1 MSFKKYLLDKT
12 VQITVSIVGFI
23 IAILMLNAF
32 KVENDLKIA
41 LTILFFLVVTF
52 NIIFDYFRKYK
63 FYKKILNTLD
73 KLDKKYL
80 ILEILNKPNFY
91 DGEIFYQILYDI
103 NKSMIENV
111 KEYNLSITDFKEYVE
126 MWIHEVKIP
135 VASLTLLI
143 HNNKN
148 MFDKRYIEQIRKL
161 DNYIDQILYF
171 VRSENA
177 EKDYLIKEIE
187 LQKIIKDVALKNKD
201 DLLENK
207 VNLEVDIHNEK
218 VLTDSKWLEFVLN
231 QIINNSIKYKKN
243 NNDPIIKI
251 SVKDEKDKVYLTIWD
266 NGIGIPKESL
276 NRIFER
282 FYRVDKARSRDI
294 GGTGLGLAITKHMVK
309 SLGGNLVAK
318 SQSKLGKEDIVSLNP
333 DVIYVVYMPYSGDDP
348 QKVKQENL
356 DKLLKDESF
365 KSLDAVKNGRVVP
378 LMLGDMY
385 ASGVRTANGIET
397 ISQGL
402 YPSLNK

>member
-41 LTILFFLVVTF
+41 LTILFFLVATF

-243 NNDPIIKI
+243 N
-251 SVKDEKDKVYLTIWD
+251 IWD
-266 NGIGIPKESL
+266 NGMGIPKNDIKRVFDKSFTGE
-276 NRIFER
+276 NGRI
-282 FYRVDKARSRDI
+282 
-294 GGTGLGLAITKHMVK
+294 M
-309 SLGGNLVAK
+309 AK
-318 SQSKLGKEDIVSLNP
+318 STGMGLYIVKKLCDKLGHKIIIESEIHKYTKITIIFYKNDF
-333 DVIYVVYMPYSGDDP
+333 Y
-348 QKVKQENL
+348 KV
-356 DKLLKDESF
+356 D
-365 KSLDAVKNGRVVP
+365 
-378 LMLGDMY
+378 
-385 ASGVRTANGIET
+385 
-397 ISQGL
+397 
-402 YPSLNK
+402 

>member
-41 LTILFFLVVTF
+41 LTILFFLVATF

-161 DNYIDQILYF
+161 DNYIDQFYISF
-171 VRSENA
+171 EAKMPR
-177 EKDYLIKEIE
+177 
-187 LQKIIKDVALKNKD
+187 KIILSKKLNCRRLSKM
-201 DLLENK
+201 LL
-207 VNLEVDIHNEK
+207 
-218 VLTDSKWLEFVLN
+218 
-231 QIINNSIKYKKN
+231 
-243 NNDPIIKI
+243 
-251 SVKDEKDKVYLTIWD
+251 
-266 NGIGIPKESL
+266 
-276 NRIFER
+276 
-282 FYRVDKARSRDI
+282 
-294 GGTGLGLAITKHMVK
+294 
-309 SLGGNLVAK
+309 
-318 SQSKLGKEDIVSLNP
+318 
-333 DVIYVVYMPYSGDDP
+333 
-348 QKVKQENL
+348 
-356 DKLLKDESF
+356 
-365 KSLDAVKNGRVVP
+365 
-378 LMLGDMY
+378 
-385 ASGVRTANGIET
+385 
-397 ISQGL
+397 
-402 YPSLNK
+402 

>member
-32 KVENDLKIA
+32 KVENDLNSIDN
-41 LTILFFLVVTF
+41 IIFFLVATF

-80 ILEILNKPNFY
+80 ILEMLKKPNFY

-177 EKDYLIKEIE
+177 EKD
-187 LQKIIKDVALKNKD
+187 
-201 DLLENK
+201 ENK

-266 NGIGIPKESL
+266 NGIGIPKNDIKRVFDKSFTGE
-276 NRIFER
+276 NGRI
-282 FYRVDKARSRDI
+282 
-294 GGTGLGLAITKHMVK
+294 M
-309 SLGGNLVAK
+309 AK
-318 SQSKLGKEDIVSLNP
+318 STGMGLYIVKKLCDKLGHKI
-333 DVIYVVYMPYSGDDP
+333 II
-348 QKVKQENL
+348 
-356 DKLLKDESF
+356 ESEIH
-365 KSLDAVKNGRVVP
+365 KYTK
-378 LMLGDMY
+378 
-385 ASGVRTANGIET
+385 IT
-397 ISQGL
+397 IIF
-402 YPSLNK
+402 YKK

>member
-41 LTILFFLVVTF
+41 LTILFFLVATF

-80 ILEILNKPNFY
+80 ILEIL
-91 DGEIFYQILYDI
+91 

-266 NGIGIPKESL
+266 NGIGIPKNDIKRVFDKSFTGE
-276 NRIFER
+276 NGRI
-282 FYRVDKARSRDI
+282 
-294 GGTGLGLAITKHMVK
+294 M
-309 SLGGNLVAK
+309 AK
-318 SQSKLGKEDIVSLNP
+318 STGMGLYIVKKLCDKLGHKIIIESEIHKYTKITIIFYKNDF
-333 DVIYVVYMPYSGDDP
+333 Y
-348 QKVKQENL
+348 KV
-356 DKLLKDESF
+356 D
-365 KSLDAVKNGRVVP
+365 
-378 LMLGDMY
+378 
-385 ASGVRTANGIET
+385 
-397 ISQGL
+397 
-402 YPSLNK
+402 

>member
-41 LTILFFLVVTF
+41 LTILFFLVATF

-73 KLDKKYL
+73 
-80 ILEILNKPNFY
+80 
-91 DGEIFYQILYDI
+91 
-103 NKSMIENV
+103 
-111 KEYNLSITDFKEYVE
+111 
-126 MWIHEVKIP
+126 
-135 VASLTLLI
+135 
-143 HNNKN
+143 
-148 MFDKRYIEQIRKL
+148 KL

-243 NNDPIIKI
+243 NNEPIIKI

-266 NGIGIPKESL
+266 NGIGIPKNDIKRVFDKSFTGE
-276 NRIFER
+276 NGRI
-282 FYRVDKARSRDI
+282 
-294 GGTGLGLAITKHMVK
+294 M
-309 SLGGNLVAK
+309 AK
-318 SQSKLGKEDIVSLNP
+318 STGMGLYIVKKLCDKLGHKIIIESEIHKYTKITIIFYKNDF
-333 DVIYVVYMPYSGDDP
+333 Y
-348 QKVKQENL
+348 KV
-356 DKLLKDESF
+356 D
-365 KSLDAVKNGRVVP
+365 
-378 LMLGDMY
+378 
-385 ASGVRTANGIET
+385 
-397 ISQGL
+397 
-402 YPSLNK
+402 

>member
-41 LTILFFLVVTF
+41 LTILFFLVATF

-135 VASLTLLI
+135 IASLTLI
-143 HNNKN
+143 SHNHQNEI
-148 MFDKRYIEQIRKL
+148 DKKYIEQIRKL

-171 VRSENA
+171 VRSENV
-177 EKDYLIKEIE
+177 EKDYIIKEKK
-187 LQKIIKDVALKNKD
+187 LQEIIKNVALKNKD
-201 DLLENK
+201 DLLENA
-207 VNLEVDIHNEK
+207 VRLDVDVHNEK
-218 VLTDSKWLEFVLN
+218 VLTDSKWLEFILN
-231 QIINNSIKYKKN
+231 QIINNSIKYKRKN
-243 NNDPIIKI
+243 TESYIKI
-251 SVKDEKDKVYLTIWD
+251 KANEDKDRLYLTICD
-266 NGIGIPKESL
+266 NGIGIPKSD
-276 NRIFER
+276 IK
-282 FYRVDKARSRDI
+282 RVFDKSF
-294 GGTGLGLAITKHMVK
+294 TGENGRTMTKSTGMGLYI
-309 SLGGNLVAK
+309 AK
-318 SQSKLGKEDIVSLNP
+318 KLCDKLGHKITVESEINEYTKITIIFTKNNFYKP
-333 DVIYVVYMPYSGDDP
+333 D
-348 QKVKQENL
+348 N
-356 DKLLKDESF
+356 
-365 KSLDAVKNGRVVP
+365 
-378 LMLGDMY
+378 
-385 ASGVRTANGIET
+385 
-397 ISQGL
+397 
-402 YPSLNK
+402 